1 MIDYAKLYH
10 LLFNGITDAIHCLEN
25 QNYGFAMECLV
36 VMQQKVEEIFIATDE
51 NSVETDEIAT
61 VTEESK

>member
-36 VMQQKVEEIFIATDE
+36 VMQQKVEEIFIESDE
-51 NSVETDEIAT
+51 VVSETSET
-61 VTEESK
+61 L